1 MGDHYTLKCPYR
13 DVMASVRGESGA
25 TGEGTPL
32 GGMDDGEG
40 GRLGSGGPGHY
51 VPPAARG
58 GGGGGGGAAGGGAAG
73 AAADAASMMP
83 AEELRRLRIGN
94 LAEDVEEDDIREL
107 VAPYGH
113 VERVSLSRHRDSN
126 KVTAAYVT
134 FMHHDEAERA
144 RKDLDGVGFRYLL
157 LKVEWAKPNLNKD
170 FLSGSQ
176 GLSGGFVSGYGK
188 ALPQK
193 FDRK

>member
-1 MGDHYTLKCPYR
+1 VGDHYTLKCPYR